1 MTEHLEETLH
11 TPMTRFATIVGTGSY
26 LPERV
31 MTNTDFEK
39 IVDTSDEWIVS
50 RTGIRERRIV
60 AEGETTSDLAARAA
74 RIALERAGVSGDQVD
89 LLLLGTTSPDYIMPS
104 TACMTQAKLGL
115 KCPAV
120 DLMAACTSF
129 IYGLQMG
136 ASAIESGRADIVLV
150 VGAEALTRLIDFTDR
165 STCVLFG
172 DGAGA
177 VVLRASDAPGV
188 EATVL
193 GADGTG
199 AEQLIIHAGG
209 AANPMTEE
217 GLAAREHLVKMNGS
231 EVFKFAVRVI
241 PRATKEAL
249 KRSGH
254 TLDDL
259 RWLIPHQ
266 ANERIIATIEER
278 LGIDDERVYLNLAK
292 TGNTSAAS
300 IPLAMDDLYTS
311 GRLAPGD
318 LLALVGFGAGLTWG
332 AAVVRWTLAAPNKEA

>member
-1 MTEHLEETLH
+1 
-11 TPMTRFATIVGTGSY
+11 MTRHATIIGTGSY

-31 MTNTDFEK
+31 VTNKQLEG

-50 RTGIRERRIV
+50 RTGISSRHIV

-74 RIALERAGVSGDQVD
+74 RAAMDRAGLAAADID
-89 LLLLGTTSPDYIMPS
+89 MLFLGTTSPDYIMPS

-120 DLMAACTSF
+120 DFMAACTSWM
-129 IYGLQMG
+129 YALQ
-136 ASAIESGRADIVLV
+136 SAAALVESGRANNVLV
-150 VGAEALTRLIDFTDR
+150 IGAEALTRLVDFSDR

-177 VVLRASDAPGV
+177 VVVGVSVEPGI
-188 EATVL
+188 EAVVL

-199 AEQLIIHAGG
+199 AEQLIIPDGG
-209 AANPMTEE
+209 AAKPFSAETAEN
-217 GLAAREHLVKMNGS
+217 HDQFVKMNGS

-249 KRSGH
+249 AKSGH
-254 TLDDL
+254 SLEDL

-266 ANERIIATIEER
+266 ANQRIIATIEER
-278 LGIDDERVYLNLAK
+278 LGIDDDHVYLNLAH

-300 IPLAMDDLYTS
+300 IPLALDDLYTS

-332 AAVVRWTLAAPNKEA
+332 AAVVRWTLATPNEEA